1 MDTNIPVNN
10 HDDLLQ
16 NVDTMLQGIG
26 LSRGDLDGKLTFA
39 GLDPVMNTT
48 LKVASAG
55 AILGSVNA
63 LASAIIWQMR
73 SGEGQDIHAD
83 LRKTYAIQSAF
94 NPGMEKCSMVNGYS
108 VLWDPDTTACGG
120 ALPTKDGRYVYLSA
134 LYPSQV
140 VNALKLLRCSNSMEA
155 MKQASRKWDADD
167 LEAAAMDVGIPIH
180 KIRTQKEF
188 QATEHW
194 EHHVGTPLIHIEKI
208 GESDPE
214 PFTPG
219 ERPLSGIR
227 ATGFWHV
234 IAGPT
239 IARQLAAQG
248 ADCMNLCKPQWHA
261 DKMMYF
267 TAEAGTRQ
275 AMLDGSLPANRDQ
288 IYKLV
293 KDADVFIENLRPGLA
308 DSEGFSAEQLAEY
321 RPGLVYV
328 QDKLMTATG
337 PWSGWP
343 GFDMNAGAITGV
355 FTDADGTPS
364 APSNPSTWVVNDFLT
379 GYLGAIGAQA
389 ALIRRAKEGG
399 SYRVSV
405 TLGQCAT
412 WLLGLGLIDKNL
424 LLDMKNLGKE
434 HQAMEPNT
442 VTGQTP
448 FGELTRLG
456 SQIELSKTPEYW
468 EDPLLNVMGSCKPE
482 WLPRS

>member
-1 MDTNIPVNN
+1 MTFSQPVNN
-10 HDDLLQ
+10 HDDMLKA
-16 NVDTMLQGIG
+16 VDTMLDGIG

-39 GLDPVMNTT
+39 GLDPIMGTT
-48 LKVASAG
+48 LKVGAAG

-83 LRKTYAIQSAF
+83 LRKTYAVQSAF
-94 NPGMEKCSMVNGYS
+94 NPGMEKYSMVNGTS
-108 VLWDPDTTACGG
+108 VLFDPDSTAFSGIF
-120 ALPTKDGRYVYLSA
+120 PTKDNRFVFICTC
-134 LYPSQV
+134 YPKQV
-140 VNALKLLRCSNSMEA
+140 ATALKLLGSSNSMEA
-155 MKQASRKWDADD
+155 LKQATRKWNAAD
-167 LEAAAMDVGIPIH
+167 LEAAAMDAMVPITM
-180 KIRTQKEF
+180 IRTQKEF
-188 QATEHW
+188 QATEQW

-208 GESDPE
+208 GDSAPE

-219 ERPLSGIR
+219 ARPLSGIR

-234 IAGPT
+234 IAGPV

-248 ADCMNLCKPQWHA
+248 ADCMNLCKHQWHA

-275 AMLDGSLPANRDQ
+275 AMLDGSLPENKDQ
-288 IYKLV
+288 VYNLV
-293 KDADVFIENLRPGLA
+293 KDADVFIENLRPGLS
-308 DSEGFSAEQLAEY
+308 DSEGFSAEELAVH
-321 RPGLVYV
+321 RPGLIHVHDQLNV
-328 QDKLMTATG
+328 ATG

-343 GFDMNAGAITGV
+343 GFDMNAGALAGV

-364 APSNPSTWVVNDFLT
+364 APRNPATWVVNDYLT

-399 SYRVSV
+399 SYRVNV

-412 WLLGLGLIDKNL
+412 WLLGLGVVDKDM
-424 LLDMKNLGKE
+424 LLDMKSLGKE

-468 EDPLLNVMGSCKPE
+468 EDPILNVMGSCKPE